1 MEESEVKQIG
11 QYIYS
16 LKNIL
21 CKGNFSSV
29 YQGRNIDKTMDVA
42 IKVMDRQEL
51 NSSPGIYH
59 SLLNNEYNTLKSIK
73 EEGIIK
79 LIDAYKTKNNFYFVL
94 EYCDG
99 GTLQDLLYKVN
110 NLTEDRSLEII
121 RQIAQTFVNI
131 ENLQL
136 VDKDDKKLEL
146 IHRDIKPA
154 NILLKNGSV
163 KIGDFGFAQLIKEN
177 QCLKAGSL
185 LYMSPQIIDGKPY
198 GNKTDIWSTG
208 VMLYQMIFGCYPW
221 NIEKNQ
227 ASKILATP
235 LTFSAGNIIKE
246 QTQDLIKNM
255 LIYDENDRLTWK
267 KVYQHPALKPKIK
280 ILIK

>member
-1 MEESEVKQIG
+1 MEEVEVKQIG

-21 CKGNFSSV
+21 GKGNFSSV
-29 YQGRNIDKTMDVA
+29 YQGRNIDATMDVA

-51 NSSPGIYH
+51 NSSPSIYH
-59 SLLNNEYNTLKSIK
+59 SLLKNEYNTLKNIK

-79 LIDAYKTKNNFYFVL
+79 LIDAYKTQNNFYFVL
-94 EYCDG
+94 EYCNG
-99 GTLQDLLYKVN
+99 GTLQDLLYKAN
-110 NLTEDRSLEII
+110 NLTEDHALEII

-154 NILLKNGSV
+154 NILLKNGAV

-177 QCLKAGSL
+177 QYL
-185 LYMSPQIIDGKPY
+185 
-198 GNKTDIWSTG
+198 
-208 VMLYQMIFGCYPW
+208 
-221 NIEKNQ
+221 
-227 ASKILATP
+227 
-235 LTFSAGNIIKE
+235 
-246 QTQDLIKNM
+246 
-255 LIYDENDRLTWK
+255 
-267 KVYQHPALKPKIK
+267 
-280 ILIK
+280 